1 MSGDT
6 LEPAADGLPLELDA
20 AAVAEMRRN
29 GTALG
34 LLDVREGWELD
45 ICRIDGSLHIPMGEL
60 PGRLDELP
68 RGSPLVVLCHHG
80 MRSMQVTQWLRQS
93 GFQAINLGGGID
105 AWARNVDPTLS
116 LY

>member
-1 MSGDT
+1 MESANGH
-6 LEPAADGLPLELDA
+6 LPLELDA
-20 AAVAEMRRN
+20 TAVAQMRQS
-29 GTALG
+29 GEAFG
-34 LLDVREGWELD
+34 LLDVREAWELD

-60 PGRLDELP
+60 PGRLHELP
-68 RGSPLVVLCHHG
+68 TGSPLVVLCHHG

-93 GFQAINLGGGID
+93 GIAAINLGGGID